1 MKVFMTIKTILFDFG
16 GVLYKMP
23 DPKGIDKWT
32 GLLGIEKTPE
42 LIEMLSNSHESELVK
57 DICLGKISEEQA
69 WGMIQ
74 SKWSINSG
82 SIGRIRRNF
91 LSKRSLNRQ
100 MVRFMAALKDDYQ
113 LGILSNAG
121 DQARSL
127 MTDVLNLD
135 SYVDEIIISAE
146 EGVMKPDAKI
156 YKIAMDRLDTKPD
169 QTLFIDDYFNNVQA
183 AEHLGMKAVH
193 FSENQKAIGKIREI
207 LQEDR

>member
-1 MKVFMTIKTILFDFG
+1 MTINTIIFDFG

-42 LIEMLSNSHESELVK
+42 LVEMLTNPHQSKLVK
-57 DICLGKISEEQA
+57 DICLGKISEEQV

-82 SIGRIRRNF
+82 IIGRIRRKF

-100 MVRFMAALKDDYQ
+100 MVRFMADLKDDYQ
-113 LGILSNAG
+113 LCILSNAG

-135 SYVDEIIISAE
+135 RYVDQIIISAE
-146 EGVMKPDAKI
+146 EGVIKPDEKI
-156 YKIAMDRLDTKPD
+156 YRIAMTRLDTKPG
-169 QTLFIDDYFNNVQA
+169 QTLFIDDYYDNVQA
-183 AEHLGMKAVH
+183 AEKLGMRGIL
-193 FSENQKAIGKIREI
+193 FTENQRTIRDIREI
-207 LQEDR
+207 IDEER

>member
-1 MKVFMTIKTILFDFG
+1 MAIKTILFDFG

-42 LIEMLSNSHESELVK
+42 LIEMLSNPHESELVK
-57 DICLGKISEEQA
+57 DICLGKISEEQV
-69 WGMIQ
+69 WEMIQ

-82 SIGRIRRNF
+82 LIGWIRRNF

-100 MVRFMAALKDDYQ
+100 MVRFMGDLTEDYQ

-127 MTDVLNLD
+127 MTDVLNLNRF
-135 SYVDEIIISAE
+135 VDKIIISAE
-146 EGVMKPDAKI
+146 EGVIKPDEEI
-156 YKIAMDRLDTKPD
+156 YEIAMDRLGTKPD
-169 QTLFIDDYFNNVQA
+169 QTLFIDDYFDNVQV
-183 AEHLGMKAVH
+183 AERLGMKAVH
-193 FSENQKAIGKIREI
+193 FTENQLAIGKIREI
-207 LQEDR
+207 LQEER